1 MKLGAEFSANKSPLA
16 GKGVKMN
23 ASTCEALPSVN
34 EGLGPRELTLFH
46 MKVGPTEGCLKD
58 SERPQ
63 DLILPLGN

>member
-1 MKLGAEFSANKSPLA
+1 MK
-16 GKGVKMN
+16 MT

-58 SERPQ
+58 SESPQ